1 MGNRQIYIA
10 SLGQMARETSGHS
23 VCSYRTLGHHHTLKM
38 AKPAQIHLL
47 LKPIEGQHHVYDV
60 WIGEGW
66 MNWMR
71 IKVDFQTKTI
81 EHLKG
86 LQMTFNIRN
95 ALRNYLK
102 LYA

>member
-1 MGNRQIYIA
+1 
-10 SLGQMARETSGHS
+10 
-23 VCSYRTLGHHHTLKM
+23 M
-38 AKPAQIHLL
+38 AKQAQVHLL
-47 LKPIEGQHHVYDV
+47 LKPMEGQQHVYDV

-66 MNWMR
+66 NNWLR
-71 IKVDFQTKTI
+71 IKVDFKTKTI

-86 LQMTFNIRN
+86 MQITFNIRN

>member
-1 MGNRQIYIA
+1 
-10 SLGQMARETSGHS
+10 
-23 VCSYRTLGHHHTLKM
+23 M
-38 AKPAQIHLL
+38 AKQAQIHLL
-47 LKPIEGQHHVYDV
+47 LKPIEGQHHIYDV

-66 MNWMR
+66 NNWMR
-71 IKVDFQTKTI
+71 IKVDFKTKTI
-81 EHLKG
+81 EHLTG